1 MEFIVHSTQTA
12 SEESARQLEDIGGYF
27 GFVPNLLG
35 VMAESPQLLKAYLQL
50 GQLFSQTSLSPVEQQ
65 VVLLQTSYTNDCT
78 YCVAAHTTIAA
89 GQNLPEDVVDAIRED
104 REIGDPRLEALRRF
118 TVAVVKSRGWPDQ
131 QSVDDLMAAG
141 YSNQNVLEIVL
152 GVGMK
157 TLSNYTNHMA
167 ATPLDP
173 AFEKAVWAR

>member
-1 MEFIVHSTQTA
+1 MEFVVHSVKTA
-12 SEESARQLEDIGGYF
+12 PQESVGQLEDVARHI

-35 VMAESPQLLKAYLQL
+35 VMAESPPLLKGYLQL

-65 VVLLQTSYTNDCT
+65 VVLLQTSFSNDCT

-89 GQNLPEDVVDAIRED
+89 GQNLPEDVIDAIRAD
-104 REIGDPRLEALRRF
+104 SAIDDPRLEALRRF
-118 TVAVVKSRGWPDQ
+118 TAAVAKSRGWPDQ
-131 QSVDDLMAAG
+131 QSVDEFVAAG
-141 YSNQNVLEIVL
+141 YSGRNILEVVL

-167 ATPLDP
+167 ATPLDT
-173 AFEKAVWAR
+173 AFEKAVWSG

>member
-1 MEFIVHSTQTA
+1 MEFIVHSADTA
-12 SEESARQLEDIGGYF
+12 PQESCRHLEDIAGHF

-89 GQNLPEDVVDAIRED
+89 GQNLPEDVVEAIREGHAID
-104 REIGDPRLEALRRF
+104 DSRLEALRRF
-118 TVAVVKSRGWPDQ
+118 TEAVVKSRGWPDQ
-131 QSVDDLMAAG
+131 ESVDELMSAG
-141 YSNQNVLEIVL
+141 YSGQNALEVVL

-173 AFEKAVWAR
+173 AFEKAVWSG